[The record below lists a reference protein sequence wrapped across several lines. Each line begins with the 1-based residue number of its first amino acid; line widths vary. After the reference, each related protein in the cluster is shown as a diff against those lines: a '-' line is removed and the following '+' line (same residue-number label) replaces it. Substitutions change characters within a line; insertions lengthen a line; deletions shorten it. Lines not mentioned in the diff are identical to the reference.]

1 MQLHVVRVSD
11 LLSSP
16 FLVVGGDGLVGRAV
30 ADYLVCAGCS
40 VFVTSRRNDQSSAKC
55 IALDLAKCAAFTFQP
70 STVLLCA
77 SITNIALVEKARDDA
92 RKINVDAIT
101 GLARNLHANGSHI
114 IYISSVGVFGDS
126 SELMNTATQ
135 PFPANVYGQQKVDA
149 ERELLSLGARVAVV
163 RPTKIVSRAN
173 PMIREWMRRL
183 RMGMEINPFSDFLFC
198 PVPLK
203 FLAHSLAGLALLRP
217 SGVFHLSGQLQMSY
231 ADFAVSLACSMGV
244 APSLV
249 VPKHSREFNI
259 PSFYP
264 PRQPCLAMAS
274 TAGLVGVEPQTCQS
288 VIDDLLNELS
298 DREFE
303 VE

>member
-1 MQLHVVRVSD
+1 MHVVRVSD
-11 LLSSP
+11 LLPSP

-30 ADYLVCAGCS
+30 ADYFDCAGHS
-40 VFVTSRRNDQSSAKC
+40 VFVTSRRNNQGSVNC
-55 IALDLAKCAAFTFQP
+55 MALDLARCAAFTYQP

-77 SITNIALVEKARDDA
+77 SITNIALVEKARDDT

-149 ERELLSLGARVAVV
+149 ERQLLSLGDRVAVV
-163 RPTKIVSRAN
+163 RPTKIVSWSN
-173 PMIREWMRRL
+173 PIIREWMQRL
-183 RMGMEINPFSDFLFC
+183 RMGIEINPLSDFLFC
-198 PVPLK
+198 PVSLK

-217 SGVFHLSGQLQMSY
+217 SGVFHLSGQFQISY
-231 ADFAVSLACSMGV
+231 ADFAISLAVSMGV

-259 PSFYP
+259 PAFYP
-264 PRQPCLAMAS
+264 PRQPCLGMAS
-274 TAGLVGVEPQTCQS
+274 TTALLGVQPQTCES
-288 VIDDLLNELS
+288 VIDDLLIELS
-298 DREFE
+298 DRELE
-303 VE
+303 VQ